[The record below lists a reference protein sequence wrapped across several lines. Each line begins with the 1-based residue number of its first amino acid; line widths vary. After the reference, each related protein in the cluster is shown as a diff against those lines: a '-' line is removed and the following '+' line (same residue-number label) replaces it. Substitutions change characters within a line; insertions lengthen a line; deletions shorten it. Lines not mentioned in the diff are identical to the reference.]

1 VELDNGLKGRVMSRV
16 NPFAPLVAC
25 RAADGGLQLVDCARE
40 GLSVRRGLA
49 PAQAELHPTE
59 IF

>member
-1 VELDNGLKGRVMSRV
+1 V